1 MKKIIVF
8 VLSLS
13 VFACQF
19 NNDKNKQN
27 TESKDF
33 EIKIDST
40 ALSSIFLDSTLRQL
54 DSNEVN
60 FLRSPMSDT
69 LSYSYV
75 IKNCIRFDSVKK
87 SGKLEQYLNS
97 LQIGMTKEAKMFS
110 YKDLKIGDIDFKLW
124 GVSASSLEACP
135 YSNEKI
141 LFLSSLK
148 DGKVQSCVP
157 VAFQNDWSD
166 APFWATEKG
175 GFVFNSKGNLE
186 IKIKEENG
194 GIDDNDKEY
203 TEMKDKQLQ
212 YTLVGGGLVPKK

>member
-8 VLSLS
+8 ILSLS
-13 VFACQF
+13 VFACQLGT
-19 NNDKNKQN
+19 DKNKQK
-27 TESKDF
+27 TVSEDF

-40 ALSSIFLDSTLRQL
+40 ALSSIFLDSTLTQL
-54 DSNEVN
+54 DSNQVN

-87 SGKLEQYLNS
+87 SGNLEQYLNS

-110 YKDLKIGDIDFKLW
+110 YKNLKIGDIDFKLW
-124 GVSASSLEACP
+124 GVSALSLEACP

-141 LFLSSLK
+141 LFLSSIK

-166 APFWATEKG
+166 APFWATEEAS
-175 GFVFNSKGNLE
+175 FIFNSKGNLN
-186 IKIKEENG
+186 IKVIEENG
-194 GIDDNDKEY
+194 GFDENDKEY
-203 TEMKDKQLQ
+203 TEKKDKQLQ
-212 YTLVGGGLVPKK
+212 YTLVGGGLVSKK